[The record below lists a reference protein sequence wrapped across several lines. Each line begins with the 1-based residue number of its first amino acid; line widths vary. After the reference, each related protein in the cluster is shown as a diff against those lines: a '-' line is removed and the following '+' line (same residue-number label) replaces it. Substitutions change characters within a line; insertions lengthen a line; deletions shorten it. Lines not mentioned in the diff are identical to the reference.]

1 MKTNSFL
8 IPLPSSHRLA
18 RGLSILTA
26 TLLASALTGCA
37 NVEPWQK
44 ATLAQDTMKP
54 AGPVPALA
62 RIDGHVY
69 YSKESVR
76 GGTGVGGGGCGC
88 N

>member
-1 MKTNSFL
+1 MKSL
-8 IPLPSSHRLA
+8 
-18 RGLSILTA
+18 
-26 TLLASALTGCA
+26 LLACLALLATALTGCVA
-37 NVEPWQK
+37 VQPWEK

-62 RIDGHVY
+62 KIDGHVY

-76 GGTGVGGGGCGC
+76 GGAGIGGGGCGC